1 MFELEN
7 IGRSMELP
15 IGTRFYFRGSLYEV
29 AELEDDGFGHSQC
42 AFYKSNND
50 DICKVMICYEDE
62 RYDRKNVYFKE
73 VEETGKENGRI
84 SAFTE
89 VQCAQDRE
97 KP

>member
-29 AELEDDGFGHSQC
+29 AELEGEEQVCSQC
-42 AFYKSNND
+42 AFNKRNEE

-62 RYDRKNVYFKE
+62 RRDEKRVFFKE
-73 VEETGKENGRI
+73 VAETRKE
-84 SAFTE
+84 
-89 VQCAQDRE
+89 Q
-97 KP
+97 